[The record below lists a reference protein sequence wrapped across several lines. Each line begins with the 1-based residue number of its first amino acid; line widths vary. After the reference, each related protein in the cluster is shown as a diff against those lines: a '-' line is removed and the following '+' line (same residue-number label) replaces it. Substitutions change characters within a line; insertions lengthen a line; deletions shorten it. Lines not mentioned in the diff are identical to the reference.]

1 MVRVGEESG
10 QLDSMLMKVASR
22 LDGEVLQSTRRLI
35 ALLEPILIVT
45 MGVLIGGMVIALLAG
60 IMSINSMAL

>member
-1 MVRVGEESG
+1 
-10 QLDSMLMKVASR
+10 MKVASR

-60 IMSINSMAL
+60 IMSINSMAF